1 MPKPLLRRL
10 DQLAIGVLT
19 LLALVGMLAWLTVQH
34 RSSDGLVDI
43 EHATPLR
50 RQFLVNVNQAGWP
63 ELAQLPGIGEVLAR
77 RIVASRD
84 ADGRFRTAQDLL
96 RVNGIGPR
104 KLAQMRRYL
113 LPLAEDEWVAGK

>member
-19 LLALVGMLAWLTVQH
+19 LFSLVGMLAWLTVQH

-84 ADGRFRTAQDLL
+84 ADGRFRTAEDLL

-113 LPLAEDEWVAGK
+113 LPLAEDEWVAGN